1 MRFDTSH
8 ISWMKIAIVWVIL
21 GIVFVGGIFILVL
34 PAFCG
39 AMNLEPD
46 PDDGK
51 VRRPIPNLG
60 PPGTYAPQWS
70 ADGAN
75 ILFGSFILS
84 TSASSADI
92 EFSEDVFHSSLSPD
106 RSRVAFATIR
116 HGNNYEIGV
125 SGPGGSNYSRLTDSE
140 FSESHPV
147 WSPDGSRIAFIRGG
161 ALYAMDSDGSN
172 VEKLAPRANSI
183 GHQAWSPD
191 GRKLAFLD
199 RKNSS
204 YHFYTV
210 AADGSSLT
218 KIAEAVSSLPAWA
231 PDGNA
236 IVIMLGY
243 EPTVLTVN
251 PDGSGMREL
260 VTLNLTLLPQLRL
273 GPNRRLSWSPDS
285 SEILLQEHPFIRV
298 KADGSGYGVFTGMS
312 GIDDAYASWT
322 PDGSRIA
329 VDIAQYDNPVRSP
342 GSRVRLF
349 TMDLNGSDKRSLVNF
364 HYTKGDLLTIK
375 SRLEPAYGEP
385 VDSLTHWAWFD
396 AQGEPVPNPQ

>member
-51 VRRPIPNLG
+51 VGRPIPNLG

-84 TSASSADI
+84 TNASSADI

-125 SGPGGSNYSRLTDSE
+125 SEPGGSNYSRLTDSE

-312 GIDDAYASWT
+312 GIDDAYAS
-322 PDGSRIA
+322 
-329 VDIAQYDNPVRSP
+329 
-342 GSRVRLF
+342 
-349 TMDLNGSDKRSLVNF
+349 
-364 HYTKGDLLTIK
+364 
-375 SRLEPAYGEP
+375 
-385 VDSLTHWAWFD
+385 
-396 AQGEPVPNPQ
+396 